1 MAKYSFSAR
10 RYSLSSSGTPWVPRV
25 LLQFPWYSLSSS
37 GTFWVPE
44 VGFEFIRYSLS
55 SSGLRK
61 TFGRS
66 GNPVRSSATA
76 SDRTSLTVIVHR
88 RTATSRSRVDSRPD
102 IAMYVL
108 PAPRTLSLNY
118 TATDH
123 NWSHVIDAQQQQQQQ
138 QQLLL
143 LVLLLL
149 LHSFKCLFSRTT
161 WASRYYQSGFKWCK
175 ILWGLGAAVASAA
188 PDANSLHLAP
198 HQHLT
203 AQFLQAGCSSWRPAN
218 NVKALN
224 DIINAQIQ
232 HYY

>member
-10 RYSLSSSGTPWVPRV
+10 RYSLSSSGI
-25 LLQFPWYSLSSS
+25 
-37 GTFWVPE
+37 FWVPE

-123 NWSHVIDAQQQQQQQ
+123 NWSHVINAQQQQQQ

-149 LHSFKCLFSRTT
+149 LLLLLHPFKCLFSRTT
-161 WASRYYQSGFKWCK
+161 WVSRYYQSGFKWCK
-175 ILWGLGAAVASAA
+175 ILWGLGPAVASAG
-188 PDANSLHLAP
+188 PYANSLHLAP